1 MTFTEI
7 DSNDKS
13 TVRERF
19 HQFSVH
25 PLILITFNKVCSY
38 KSAIGLYQEIKRK
51 NFDAQLN
58 AYHSHIIKYLYYFS
72 LDLSALRP

>member
-1 MTFTEI
+1 MTFTDI

-19 HQFSVH
+19 HYFSVH

-38 KSAIGLYQEIKRK
+38 KSAIGLYKK
-51 NFDAQLN
+51 
-58 AYHSHIIKYLYYFS
+58 
-72 LDLSALRP
+72 